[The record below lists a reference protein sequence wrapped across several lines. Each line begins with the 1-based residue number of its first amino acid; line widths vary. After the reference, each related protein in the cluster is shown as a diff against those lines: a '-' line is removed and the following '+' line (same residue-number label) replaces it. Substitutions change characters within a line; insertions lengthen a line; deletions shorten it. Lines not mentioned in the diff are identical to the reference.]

1 MDKSSVAQKGNAL
14 RRKEERKASLYRL
27 SRKMV
32 PYLFVASTFFMLFVF
47 MYLSVGVAFITSMT
61 DKVANPLKETHW
73 IWFDNFKQLLEDEI
87 FWYSFRN
94 QLLIT
99 VCAVIN
105 NTFFPLLSAILLYF
119 VRRQKVARIVKTAF
133 VLPMLVPS
141 IVTILIW
148 KFLYNPNFGFNSVL
162 KLVGLNSLTHNWL
175 NEEGTAIW
183 TIILMGFP
191 FVSGLYFL
199 LFHTGINNIDGSI
212 YDAAKVDGANAWHVV
227 RYVQL
232 PGVWPYVQVVMT
244 LSLISS
250 LSGYGQVAAL
260 TNGGPGYDTMI
271 PALHMYKVSFGDG
284 KHGYG
289 SALGVVLFIVIL
301 LLTLITNKVTAR
313 KGED

>member
-1 MDKSSVAQKGNAL
+1 MKKSSVSPNEGAL
-14 RRKEERKASLYRL
+14 RLQQRRKAYSYRL
-27 SRKMV
+27 SQKLL
-32 PYLFVASTFFMLFVF
+32 PYLFISVTFIVLFVF
-47 MYLSVGVAFITSMT
+47 MYLSVGVAFVTSMT

-73 IWFDNFKQLLEDEI
+73 VWFDNFKELLHDEI

-99 VCAVIN
+99 LCAVIN

-148 KFLYNPNFGFNSVL
+148 KFLYNPNFGFNSLL
-162 KLVGLNSLTHNWL
+162 KLVGLGSMTHNWL
-175 NEEGTAIW
+175 NEEGLSIWAI
-183 TIILMGFP
+183 IMMGFP

-199 LFHTGINNIDGSI
+199 LFHTGINNIDNSL
-212 YDAAKVDGANAWHVV
+212 YDAAKVDGANSWHIV

-232 PGVWPYVQVVMT
+232 PGVWPYVTVVVT

-284 KHGYG
+284 QHGYG

-301 LLTLITNKVTAR
+301 LLTLITNKLINR
-313 KGED
+313 KGDN

>member
-1 MDKSSVAQKGNAL
+1 MKKNSIGKKNGAL
-14 RRKEERKASLYRL
+14 RFLQKL
-27 SRKMV
+27 V
-32 PYLFVASTFFMLFVF
+32 PYLFIATTFIALFVF
-47 MYLSVGVAFITSMT
+47 MYLSVGLAFLTALT

-73 IWFDNFKQLLEDEI
+73 IWFQNFKDILSDTT

-94 QLLIT
+94 QFVIT
-99 VCAVIN
+99 IFAVLN
-105 NTFFPLLSAILLYF
+105 NTFFPLLCAILLYF
-119 VRRQKVARIVKTAF
+119 VRRQKVSRVIKTAF

-148 KFLYNPNFGFNSVL
+148 KFLYNPNFGFNSLL
-162 KLVGLNSLTHNWL
+162 KLVGLETLAHNWL
-175 NEEGTAIW
+175 NEPGTALW
-183 TIILMGFP
+183 AIILMGFP

-199 LFHTGINNIDGSI
+199 LFHAGINNIDGSI
-212 YDAAKVDGANAWHVV
+212 YDAAKVDGATSLDTV
-227 RYVQL
+227 RYVQI
-232 PGVWPYVQVVMT
+232 PEIWPYVKVVVT

-271 PALHMYKVSFGDG
+271 PALHMYKVAFGDG

-289 SALGVVLFIVIL
+289 SALGVVLFVVIMIL
-301 LLTLITNKVTAR
+301 TVLTNGLLTR